1 MDTEINFDFVIKN
14 MNRVLKQSIFSH
26 MNELAL
32 CHGAVNL
39 GQGFPDHQPPQGLIE
54 AVHKALDTSAFQYF
68 PSVGL
73 PALRNVVSNI
83 LIQDW
88 SVQVD
93 PTTEITIT
101 AGATQGLADAI
112 RSIIGIGDDVVL
124 VDPSYDSYAPVIE
137 STGARCIRVPMG
149 YDIEKGF
156 SIDWERIEQS
166 ILNTTKILILNN
178 PHNPSGY
185 LMNKIDYEFL
195 YNIMEKHP
203 QLHLLGDEVYA
214 YIVFDQPFH
223 TFLKINDFRDRILV
237 VHSFGKTYH
246 CTGWKL
252 GFVAGSASW
261 MLKFRKA
268 HEFNVF
274 CVNSLLQKAFTE
286 FLPQDDSRHKIA
298 SFYKTQRDLMM
309 SWINSGPFRA
319 IPVQSTYFQWID
331 YGNWAYQ
338 RDASQRAF
346 SDLQQAE
353 QWCRDAGCAMIPF
366 SPFIDP
372 QKSWNHQLMRLCF
385 AKSTEKINNAFQKL
399 YDYLDF
405 NKE

>member
-1 MDTEINFDFVIKN
+1 
-14 MNRVLKQSIFSH
+14 
-26 MNELAL
+26 
-32 CHGAVNL
+32 
-39 GQGFPDHQPPQGLIE
+39 
-54 AVHKALDTSAFQYF
+54 
-68 PSVGL
+68 
-73 PALRNVVSNI
+73 
-83 LIQDW
+83 
-88 SVQVD
+88 
-93 PTTEITIT
+93 
-101 AGATQGLADAI
+101 
-112 RSIIGIGDDVVL
+112 
-124 VDPSYDSYAPVIE
+124 
-137 STGARCIRVPMG
+137 
-149 YDIEKGF
+149 
-156 SIDWERIEQS
+156 
-166 ILNTTKILILNN
+166 
-178 PHNPSGY
+178 
-185 LMNKIDYEFL
+185 
-195 YNIMEKHP
+195 
-203 QLHLLGDEVYA
+203 
-214 YIVFDQPFH
+214 
-223 TFLKINDFRDRILV
+223 LKINDFRDRILV